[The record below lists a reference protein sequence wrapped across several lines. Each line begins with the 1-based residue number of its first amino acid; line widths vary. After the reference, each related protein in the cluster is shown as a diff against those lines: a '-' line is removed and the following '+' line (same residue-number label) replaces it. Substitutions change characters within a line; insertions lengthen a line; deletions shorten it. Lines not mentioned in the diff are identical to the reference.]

1 MASLFGL
8 SNLIYHPKLPV
19 FQNSLH
25 TRSLHP
31 YYRPL
36 KRRITQYKS
45 LTISSA
51 LTESNSP
58 DSSVD
63 QDIQPLLQ
71 DISESLV
78 LPPDYFAQLPDDLRL
93 DFRELFF
100 GEPALK
106 LNDAAFDISCGPVID
121 ECGQEMGEA
130 LLNLSRA
137 WEVADTSTSNDIAH
151 KLPALAS
158 LLKGNAKSGKKPSI
172 FWQAINILWPEIPVH
187 GTVWSRGVTKVVF
200 LMLYNYHQ
208 IAKAMIKAGQLLSAS
223 AVTSASDEE
232 PKTERMLKFGN
243 LQVELTATKANIG
256 AAIAFVFGIICWQLS
271 QGIQSTPESSLQ
283 YANNN
288 ALLLGKSLRGA
299 LLALCYSSTILS
311 GFSTIGLILLARQ
324 LKSAK
329 K

>member
-158 LLKGNAKSGKKPSI
+158 LLKGNAKSAFGKRLISSGRR
-172 FWQAINILWPEIPVH
+172 FQSMGQYGQGELL
-187 GTVWSRGVTKVVF
+187 R
-200 LMLYNYHQ
+200 

>member
-25 TRSLHP
+25 TRCLHP

-36 KRRITQYKS
+36 KRRITQYRS
-45 LTISSA
+45 LTISFA

-58 DSSVD
+58 DSSLD

-71 DISESLV
+71 DISESFV
-78 LPPDYFAQLPDDLRL
+78 LPPDYFAQLPNDLRL
-93 DFRELFF
+93 D
-100 GEPALK
+100 

-121 ECGQEMGEA
+121 ELWLSGLVLNHLRKSLIVAKRLGEA

-137 WEVADTSTSNDIAH
+137 WEVADTSTSNDIAR

-158 LLKGNAKSGKKPSI
+158 LLKGNAKSAFGKRLISSGRR
-172 FWQAINILWPEIPVH
+172 FQSMGQYGQGELQ
-187 GTVWSRGVTKVVF
+187 R
-200 LMLYNYHQ
+200 

-256 AAIAFVFGIICWQLS
+256 AAIAIICWQLS

-283 YANNN
+283 YANDN

>member
-8 SNLIYHPKLPV
+8 SNLIYHPKLAV

-25 TRSLHP
+25 TRCLHP

-36 KRRITQYKS
+36 KRRITQYRS
-45 LTISSA
+45 LTISFA

-58 DSSVD
+58 DSSLD

-71 DISESLV
+71 DISESFV
-78 LPPDYFAQLPDDLRL
+78 LPPDYFAQLPNDLRL
-93 DFRELFF
+93 D
-100 GEPALK
+100 
-106 LNDAAFDISCGPVID
+106 
-121 ECGQEMGEA
+121 CGQEMGEA

-137 WEVADTSTSNDIAH
+137 WEVADTSTSNDIAR

-158 LLKGNAKSGKKPSI
+158 LLKGNAKSAFGKRLISSGRR
-172 FWQAINILWPEIPVH
+172 FQSMGQYGQGELQ
-187 GTVWSRGVTKVVF
+187 R
-200 LMLYNYHQ
+200 

-256 AAIAFVFGIICWQLS
+256 AAIAIICWQLS

-283 YANNN
+283 YANDN